1 MPIINKYPYT
11 DFHEMNLDYL
21 LGEVKNLRVMI
32 DDHLAEYVRE
42 QLDNLFINAMY
53 DEPTKTL
60 ILTLNQGGE

>member
-21 LGEVKNLRVMI
+21 LGEVKKLRVMI